1 MALRSGIGPVA
12 LLLALCAP
20 GGARAQGVV
29 TSAAPDK
36 VGVTIYRN
44 SEREADEEP
53 DLDWLGGYALVTE
66 TRTVEIPAGKAVI
79 RFEGVAAGMLP
90 ESALVT
96 GLPSGVR
103 EKNLDADLLAPRS
116 LYARSFG
123 RPVTL
128 RREDERTGTITE
140 QRAVIRSGPDGAA
153 ILQTKAGFE
162 AVDCGPLTE
171 SLVYDGVP
179 EGLSAKPTL
188 SVETEAPVASRA
200 TIQLSYLA
208 WGFDWQSSYVVSMD
222 PERGKASILAWVT
235 LASSDSTSFP
245 DATAAVVG
253 GKVNREGEAEHAGND
268 GEDLEF
274 TCYYR
279 PAPPLYGLPAPPPPM
294 MAEYDAADMIVVTAM
309 KREELVQSVP
319 IAMTVIEEGLGDLKL
334 YRVPIPTTVAARAQ
348 KQVAMFQL
356 DDVALDIVYSN
367 RLWAGEDAPDDPAIL
382 LRTKNTR
389 EKGLGRALP
398 AGKVTV
404 FEPQGGVSL
413 LSGEGTLQ
421 DTAIG
426 QEVEIEL
433 GEATQVSVEAE
444 EIESDSQGRW
454 VMRRFTVSN
463 ANPWPI
469 AYEAKFQFGAEQRIE
484 RVSGKVDIRDGRMTW
499 KVTVPA
505 NGTAQ
510 LRYRVRQIDAD

>member
-20 GGARAQGVV
+20 GGAQAQGVI
-29 TSAAPDK
+29 TSAGPDK
-36 VGVTIYRN
+36 VAVTIYRN
-44 SEREADEEP
+44 PERAADEEP

-66 TRTVEIPAGKAVI
+66 TRTVEIPAGRAVI

-90 ESALVT
+90 ESAIVT

-103 EKNLDADLLAPRS
+103 EKNLDADLLSPVS

-123 RPVTL
+123 RPVML
-128 RREDERTGTITE
+128 RREDERTGSITE

-153 ILQTKAGFE
+153 ILQTKEGFE

-171 SLVYDGVP
+171 SLVYDAVP
-179 EGLSAKPTL
+179 EGLSVRPTL
-188 SVETEAPVASRA
+188 SVETEADAPSRV
-200 TIQLSYLA
+200 TVQLSYLA

-235 LASSDSTSFP
+235 LASSDSTSFS
-245 DATAAVVG
+245 DAEAAVVG
-253 GKVNREGEAEHAGND
+253 GKVNRESEAEYARND
-268 GEDLEF
+268 GEELEF
-274 TCYYR
+274 TCYHR

-294 MAEYDAADMIVVTAM
+294 MGEYDASDAIVVTAM
-309 KREELVQSVP
+309 RLPMQSVP
-319 IAMTVIEEGLGDLKL
+319 LAVTVIEEGLGDLKL
-334 YRVPIPTTVAARAQ
+334 YRVPMPTTVAAKAQ
-348 KQVAMFQL
+348 KQVAIFQL
-356 DDVALDIVYSN
+356 DDVALDIVYRN
-367 RLWAGEDAPDDPAIL
+367 QLWAGEDAPDDPVIL
-382 LRTKNTR
+382 LRTRNTR

-433 GEATQVSVEAE
+433 GEATQVSVDAE
-444 EIESDSQGRW
+444 EIESDPKGRW

-469 AYEAKFQFGAEQRIE
+469 SYEAKFQYGAGQRIE
-484 RVSGKVDIRDGRMTW
+484 RVNGRVEMRDGRMTW

-510 LRYRVRQIDAD
+510 LRYRLRDLDAD

>member
-1 MALRSGIGPVA
+1 MAPRSGIGPLA

-20 GGARAQGVV
+20 DGVQAQSVV
-29 TSAAPDK
+29 TSTAPDK

-44 SEREADEEP
+44 PEREADEEP

-66 TRTVEIPAGKAVI
+66 TRTVEIPAGRAVI

-128 RREDERTGTITE
+128 RREDGRTGTITE

-162 AVDCGPLTE
+162 AVDCGQLTE

-179 EGLSAKPTL
+179 EGLSARPTL
-188 SVETEAPVASRA
+188 SVETEASTASRA

-208 WGFDWQSSYVVSMD
+208 WGFDWQSNYVVSM
-222 PERGKASILAWVT
+222 ETGGRKASILAWVT
-235 LASSDSTSFP
+235 LASSDSTSFS
-245 DATAAVVG
+245 DAEAAVVG
-253 GKVNREGEAEHAGND
+253 GEVNREDEAAYADNGGEE
-268 GEDLEF
+268 LEF

-279 PAPPLYGLPAPPPPM
+279 PAPPLYSMSPAPPPPPMM
-294 MAEYDAADMIVVTAM
+294 MAEAADIVVTAM
-309 KREELVQSVP
+309 RVPAQSTP
-319 IAMTVIEEGLGDLKL
+319 IAVTVIEEGLGDLKL
-334 YRVPIPTTVAARAQ
+334 YRVPMPTTVAAKAQ

-356 DDVALDIVYSN
+356 DDVSLDIVYRN
-367 RLWAGEDAPDDPAIL
+367 KLWAGSDAPDDPAIM

-404 FEPQGGVSL
+404 FEPQGSARL
-413 LSGEGTLQ
+413 LSGEGTIE

-426 QEVEIEL
+426 QDVEIEL
-433 GEATQVSVEAE
+433 GEATQVTVDGE
-444 EIESDSQGRW
+444 EIESDPKGKW
-454 VMRRFTVSN
+454 TTYRFTVSN

-469 AYEAKFQFGAEQRIE
+469 AYEAKFQHGAMQRIE
-484 RVSGKVDIRDGRMTW
+484 RVSGKVEIRDGRMTW

-510 LRYRVRQIDAD
+510 LRYRLRDLDSD